1 MANKVSEKLKEE
13 QHQVKPSYF
22 WGMTVAIVSVLNG
35 FHLLFYESVI
45 VDRLEVYFL
54 GVAEDVI
61 GIALVFFCTIKL
73 IGIMIDSV
81 NMRAIG
87 VVGLSIAWGMLWVV
101 ALMFSFGIGYPST
114 AYISNGLML
123 VACLR
128 VSYRGV
134 RK

>member
-1 MANKVSEKLKEE
+1 MANKVSEELKEE
-13 QHQVKPSYF
+13 QQHVKTSYF
-22 WGMTVAIVSVLNG
+22 WGMTIAIVSVMQG
-35 FHLLFYESVI
+35 FHLLFYDGVI
-45 VDRLEVYFL
+45 VDRLDAYLL
-54 GVAEDVI
+54 GTNEDIFGVV
-61 GIALVFFCTIKL
+61 LVLFGAIKL

-81 NMRAIG
+81 NMRAVG

-101 ALMFSFGIGYPST
+101 ALMFSFGIGYPNT